1 MAPPAVEPEYIARHR
16 RAIERMHS
24 RKFTFPRASEL
35 ELPKLD
41 SAPPNTVTVDDWRRR
56 PCDIVEF
63 KSDDERLE
71 AINAYF
77 DKCAAENRRP
87 LLTGVAMVAG
97 YSGVTEMRRA
107 AMRDTSIRWALS
119 RVYTAIAS
127 YYEEM
132 VGTVAGSGPLF
143 MLKNMPDYDD
153 LDKEGAPA
161 ERPFQ
166 ERIVVEEHV
175 SGVRSADTEG
185 ADLTPRLAYL
195 KLIQGAMIDLEEEE
209 EELAT
214 ESEYAI
220 VTEVEL
226 RNK

>member
-16 RAIERMHS
+16 RAMERVQA
-24 RKFTFPRASEL
+24 RKFTLPRVGEL
-35 ELPKLD
+35 EKIKLD
-41 SAPPNTVTVDDWRRR
+41 TVPPNTVTVDTWRRR
-56 PCDIVEF
+56 PCDVVEF
-63 KSDDERLE
+63 KSDEERLE

-175 SGVRSADTEG
+175 TGVRSVDTEG

-195 KLIQGAMIDLEEEE
+195 KLIQGAVVDLEEEE
-209 EELAT
+209 EAMAE
-214 ESEYAI
+214 EVEYSI
-220 VTEVEL
+220 ITDVEL
-226 RNK
+226 RGK

>member
-1 MAPPAVEPEYIARHR
+1 MAPPSVEPEYIARHR
-16 RAIERMHS
+16 RLMERARS
-24 RKFTFPRASEL
+24 RKFTLPRAGEL
-35 ELPKLD
+35 EPPKFD
-41 SAPPNTVTVDDWRRR
+41 PVPPNTVTVDAWRRR
-56 PCDIVEF
+56 PCDVVEF
-63 KSDDERLE
+63 KSDEERLE

-175 SGVRSADTEG
+175 AGVRSVDTEG

-195 KLIQGAMIDLEEEE
+195 KLIQGAVVDLEEEE
-209 EELAT
+209 EAT
-214 ESEYAI
+214 AEEVEYSI
-220 VTEVEL
+220 VTDVEL
-226 RNK
+226 RGK